1 MSNELVEAEPVLL
14 ESDDVPTAMCRDR
27 KIKYLRVS
35 FKILHQRIYS
45 QNKFV
50 PSLRYLFVW
59 LSILLND

>member
-27 KIKYLRVS
+27 KIKYLLVS

-45 QNKFV
+45 ESKFL
-50 PSLRYLFVW
+50 P
-59 LSILLND
+59 